1 VRADAGTRI
10 SGEMGNLHRRPKTK
24 SPLFGWR
31 EKGECSITLYPIK
44 KGRAAQVT
52 WMAISYAIFCLSAT
66 GGLIGVAAR
75 GGRTWTI
82 SAVILFWVM
91 AILAFV
97 QRAVNGI

>member
-1 VRADAGTRI
+1 
-10 SGEMGNLHRRPKTK
+10 MGNLHRRPKTK

-31 EKGECSITLYPIK
+31 EKGGCSIILYPIK

-52 WMAISYAIFCLSAT
+52 WMAISYAIFYLGAA

-75 GGRTWTI
+75 GRRTWTI

-97 QRAVNGI
+97 QRAVTGM